1 MKNPD
6 QVQQPAEESLWFAHL
21 QGNGHTLSIVGI
33 GVKAT
38 TISVFPGKFNV
49 LLLEG

>member
-6 QVQQPAEESLWFAHL
+6 QVQQPAEESLWLAHIARL
-21 QGNGHTLSIVGI
+21 GTHAINEVE
-33 GVKAT
+33 AT
-38 TISVFPGKFNV
+38 TISLFPGKFNV